1 MANTRQILQRRN
13 AAANICKVTS
23 TMETI
28 SAVRYRQYYNQWA
41 EGIAFYDT
49 LAQLAYLM
57 VTGQTQIEHPLM
69 AGIEGKAKTNA
80 LIVIGSDRGLCGAY
94 NNEVFR
100 QIDTHI
106 RMANRFG
113 RELKIYAKGK
123 KVLGYLEHLKIEP
136 AKIYEEFAEVPTAE
150 QANEIGDFFTEEYI
164 AGNISRLGIVYNRF
178 FSPAS
183 QKAQTLTVLPVV
195 DLIDDLTTRA
205 TVIWPWE
212 LDFEDFELSPSAE
225 SIFETLAKMIIRTS
239 VMGCFLEAAVSE
251 HLSRVVCMRNASDNA
266 DEMINELTKD
276 YNRARQGQIT
286 VELLD
291 IVGGVEAAKG

>member
-1 MANTRQILQRRN
+1 MANTRHILLRRN
-13 AAANICKVTS
+13 AAANISKVTS

-28 SAVRYRQYYNQWA
+28 SSVRYRQYYNQWA
-41 EGIAFYDT
+41 EGLAFYDM

-57 VTGQTQIEHPLM
+57 VTAQSKIEHPLLDEPK
-69 AGIEGKAKTNA
+69 IRSKINA

-94 NNEVFR
+94 NSEIFR

-106 RMANRFG
+106 KMAKRFG

-123 KVLGYLEHLKIEP
+123 KVLGYLEHLHIKP
-136 AKIYEEFAEVPTAE
+136 AHVYENFAEVPTPE
-150 QANEIGDFFTEEYI
+150 QANEIGDFFTQEYLDRRI
-164 AGNISRLGIVYNRF
+164 DRLGIVYNRF

-183 QKAQTLTVLPVV
+183 QKAQTLTILPVV

-212 LDFEDFELSPSAE
+212 LAFEDFELSPSAKD
-225 SIFETLAKMIIRTS
+225 ILETLSQMIIRTS
-239 VMGCFLEAAVSE
+239 ISGCFLEAAVSE

-266 DEMINELTKD
+266 DDMIKELTKD

-291 IVGGVEAAKG
+291 IVSGVEAAK

>member
-1 MANTRQILQRRN
+1 MANTRQILLRRN
-13 AAANICKVTS
+13 AAANISKVTG

-41 EGIAFYDT
+41 EGLAFYDT

-57 VTGQTQIEHPLM
+57 VTAQTAIGHPLM
-69 AGIEGKAKTNA
+69 DAPKSKTNA

-94 NNEVFR
+94 NSEIFR
-100 QIDTHI
+100 QIDTHVK
-106 RMANRFG
+106 MARRFG
-113 RELKIYAKGK
+113 RELKIYAKGR
-123 KVLGYLEHLKIEP
+123 KVLGYLEHLKIKP
-136 AKIYEEFAEVPTAE
+136 VHVYENFSEVPTVE
-150 QANEIGDFFTEEYI
+150 QANEIGDFFMDEYMN
-164 AGNISRLGIVYNRF
+164 GNIGRLGIVYNRF

-212 LDFEDFELSPSAE
+212 LDFEDFELSPSPE
-225 SIFETLAKMIIRTS
+225 RIFETLATMVIRTS
-239 VMGCFLEAAVSE
+239 ILRCFVNASTSE

-266 DEMINELTKD
+266 DDMIKELTKD

-291 IVGGVEAAKG
+291 IVGGVEASK

>member
-13 AAANICKVTS
+13 AAGNISKVTG

-41 EGIAFYDT
+41 QGLAFYDT

-57 VTGQTQIEHPLM
+57 VTAQTRIEHPLL
-69 AGIEGKAKTNA
+69 AEAQGKSKTNA

-106 RMANRFG
+106 RMAKRFG

-136 AKIYEEFAEVPTAE
+136 SGVYEDFAEVPTTE
-150 QANEIGDFFTEEYI
+150 QANAIGDFFTDEYV

-183 QKAQTLTVLPVV
+183 QKVQTLTLLPVV

-212 LDFEDFELSPSAE
+212 LDFEDFELYPSAKN
-225 SIFETLAKMIIRTS
+225 IFETLAKMIIRTS
-239 VMGCFLEAAVSE
+239 VAGCFLEAAVSE

-266 DEMINELTKD
+266 DEMIRELTKD

>member
-1 MANTRQILQRRN
+1 MANTRHILLRRN
-13 AAANICKVTS
+13 AAANISKVTS
-23 TMETI
+23 TMETV
-28 SAVRYRQYYNQWA
+28 SSVRYRQYYNQWA
-41 EGIAFYDT
+41 EGLAFYDT

-57 VTGQTQIEHPLM
+57 VTAQSKIESPLM
-69 AGIEGKAKTNA
+69 DEPKVRSKANA

-94 NNEVFR
+94 NNDIFR
-100 QIDTHI
+100 QIDTHLK
-106 RMANRFG
+106 MAQRFG

-123 KVLGYLEHLKIEP
+123 KVLGYLDHLRIKP
-136 AKIYEEFAEVPTAE
+136 VHVYEDFSEVPTAE
-150 QANEIGDFFTEEYI
+150 QANEIGDFFMKEYSACRI
-164 AGNISRLGIVYNRF
+164 DRLGIVYNRF

-205 TVIWPWE
+205 TAIWPWE
-212 LDFEDFELSPSAE
+212 LAFEDFDLSPSAE
-225 SIFETLAKMIIRTS
+225 DVFETLSRMIIRTS
-239 VMGCFLEAAVSE
+239 VFGCFLEAAVSE

-266 DEMINELTKD
+266 DEMIRELTKD

-291 IVGGVEAAKG
+291 IVSGVEAAK

>member
-1 MANTRQILQRRN
+1 MANTRKILQRRN
-13 AAANICKVTS
+13 AATNISKVTG

-28 SAVRYRQYYNQWA
+28 SAVRYRQYYNQWN
-41 EGIAFYDT
+41 EGLAFYDT

-57 VTGQTQIEHPLM
+57 VTSQTRIVHPLL
-69 AGIEGKAKTNA
+69 EEPKTKSKTNA

-100 QIDTHI
+100 QIDTHV
-106 RMANRFG
+106 RMAKRFG
-113 RELKIYAKGK
+113 RTLQIYAKGK
-123 KVLGYLEHLKIEP
+123 KVLGYLEHLKIKP
-136 AKIYEEFAEVPTAE
+136 AGVYEDFAEVPTAE
-150 QANEIGDFFTEEYI
+150 QANKIGDFFMNEYLRGKI
-164 AGNISRLGIVYNRF
+164 DRLGIVYTRF

-183 QKAQTLTVLPVV
+183 QKAQTLTILPVV

-212 LDFEDFELSPSAE
+212 LNFEDFELSPSPE
-225 SIFETLAKMIIRTS
+225 RIFETLSTMIIRTS
-239 VMGCFLEAAVSE
+239 IAGCFLEAAVSE
-251 HLSRVVCMRNASDNA
+251 HLARVVCMRNASDNA
-266 DEMINELTKD
+266 DEMIRELTKD

-291 IVGGVEAAKG
+291 IVSGVEASKK